1 MRKVTRIERRIRL
14 EFKQSELEELRD
26 LLLIL
31 NELDELRDLTTMK
44 VCADWVNVLNESIA

>member
-31 NELDELRDLTTMK
+31 NDLDELRDLTTMK